1 MRSLYTLGIYLYLL
15 LIRLGALFVPKAKLW
30 WEGRINWE
38 TRLNEALTAKR
49 VPNQTTIWVHSA
61 SLGEFEQG
69 RPLMESIKKEHPD
82 VFILLT
88 FFSPSGYEIRKNYP
102 NADLVV
108 YLPADLK
115 GNARK
120 FIQIVRPHLAI
131 FVKYEFW
138 YNYLQ
143 ELQMQQ
149 VPIWLIAAVFRPQQ
163 PFFQAWGAW
172 YLKILRGFDHF
183 FVQNQESADLLQR
196 FGLNQYTIAGDPRV
210 DRVLQIAAEA
220 QQFPLVEA
228 FKQQSQVFMVGSSWE
243 PDEEIMATFWKE
255 EALLYN
261 WKLIIA
267 PHEIT
272 ESHLGQIEAKFGG
285 LCVRYSKFDP
295 AKHFEYPVLIIDNI
309 GMLSALYR
317 YADLAYIGGGFGSGI
332 HNTLEPMAFG
342 LPVIF
347 GPKYQKFTEAVAV
360 LELGGAKTIQSSTDL
375 IEAFRGFTDPANQAK
390 ASAAVSNYM
399 LQNRGATGKI
409 ISRLKEQFPHLFNP
423 Y

>member
-1 MRSLYTLGIYLYLL
+1 MRSLYTLGIYMYLL
-15 LIRLGALFVPKAKLW
+15 FIRLGALFLPKAKLW

-49 VPNQTTIWVHSA
+49 APNQTTIWVHSA

-69 RPLMESIKKEHPD
+69 RPLMESIKKEHPE

-143 ELQMQQ
+143 ELHMQQ
-149 VPIWLIAAVFRPQQ
+149 VPIWLIAAVFRLQQ
-163 PFFQAWGAW
+163 PFFRAWGAW
-172 YLKILRGFDHF
+172 YLKILRGFNHF

-196 FGLNQYTIAGDPRV
+196 FNLSQFTIAGDPRV

-220 QQFPLVEA
+220 KQFPLVEA

-243 PDEEIMATFWKE
+243 PDEEIMGTFWQE
-255 EALLYN
+255 EALLNN
-261 WKLIIA
+261 WKMIIA

-272 ESHLGQIEAKFGG
+272 ESHLVQVEAKFGG
-285 LCVRYSKFDP
+285 QCVRYSKFDP
-295 AKHFEYPVLIIDNI
+295 ANHFEYPVLIIDNI

-317 YADLAYIGGGFGSGI
+317 YADLAYIGGGFGTGI

-347 GPKYQKFTEAVAV
+347 GPKHQKFTEAVAV
-360 LELGGAKTIQSSTDL
+360 LELGGAKTIQTSADL
-375 IEAFRGFTDPANQAK
+375 IEAFRNFTDPTNKAK

-409 ISRLKEQFPHLFNP
+409 MSRLKEQFPHLLSK
-423 Y
+423 

>member
-1 MRSLYTLGIYLYLL
+1 MHRLYSLGIHIYLL
-15 LIRLGALFVPKAKLW
+15 FIRLAALFHPKAKLW

-38 TRLNEALTAKR
+38 ARLNEALAEKR
-49 VPNQTTIWVHSA
+49 KPNQTTIWVHSA

-102 NADLVV
+102 NAGLVL

-115 GNARK
+115 RNARK

-143 ELQMQQ
+143 ELQRQQ
-149 VPIWLIAAVFRPQQ
+149 VPIWLIAALFRPQQ
-163 PFFQAWGAW
+163 PFFRSGGAW
-172 YLKILRGFDHF
+172 YFKILRGFDHF
-183 FVQNQESADLLQR
+183 FVQNQDSADLLQR

-220 QQFPLVEA
+220 KQFPLVEA
-228 FKQQSQVFMVGSSWE
+228 FKQEDQVFMVGSSWE
-243 PDEEIMATFWKE
+243 PDEAVLALFWTE
-255 EALLYN
+255 N
-261 WKLIIA
+261 QPMQSWKLIIA

-272 ESHLGQIEAKFGG
+272 ESHLSQIESKFGTQ
-285 LCVRYSKFDP
+285 CVRYSQLE
-295 AKHFEYPVLIIDNI
+295 AANHFEYKVLIIDNI

-332 HNTLEPMAFG
+332 HNILEPMAFG

-347 GPKYQKFTEAVAV
+347 GPKYQKFTEAVSV

-375 IEAFRGFTDPANQAK
+375 IQSFRDFTDPANKAK

-399 LQNRGATGKI
+399 QQNRGATGKI
-409 ISRLKEQFPHLFNP
+409 MARLKEQFPHLLSK
-423 Y
+423 

>member
-1 MRSLYTLGIYLYLL
+1 MHRLYSLGIHIYLL
-15 LIRLGALFVPKAKLW
+15 FIRLAALFLPKAKLW
-30 WEGRINWE
+30 WEGRIYWE
-38 TRLNEALTAKR
+38 TRLNEALAEKR
-49 VPNQTTIWVHSA
+49 KPNQTTIWVHSA

-102 NADLVV
+102 IADLVV

-115 GNARK
+115 RNARN
-120 FIQIVRPHLAI
+120 FIQIVQPKLAI

-143 ELQMQQ
+143 ELQSQQ
-149 VPIWLIAAVFRPQQ
+149 VPIWLIAALFRPQQ
-163 PFFQAWGAW
+163 PFFRTGGAW

-183 FVQNQESADLLQR
+183 FVQNQQSADLLQR
-196 FGLNQYTIAGDPRV
+196 FGLNQYSIAGDPRV

-220 QQFPLVEA
+220 KHVPLVEA
-228 FKQQSQVFMVGSSWE
+228 FKQQRQVFMVGSSWE
-243 PDEEIMATFWKE
+243 PDEAVLATFWQE
-255 EALLYN
+255 LALVNN

-272 ESHLGQIEAKFGG
+272 ESHLSQIEAKFGAQ
-285 LCVRYSKFDP
+285 CVRYSKLE
-295 AKHFEYPVLIIDNI
+295 AANQLEYPVLIIDNI

-332 HNTLEPMAFG
+332 HNILEPMAFG

-347 GPKYQKFTEAVAV
+347 GPKYQKFTEAVSV
-360 LELGGAKTIQSSTDL
+360 LELGGAKTIKSSADL
-375 IEAFRGFTDPANQAK
+375 IQAFQTFTDPASKAK
-390 ASAAVSNYM
+390 ASAAVAKYM

-409 ISRLKEQFPHLFNP
+409 MARLKLQFPHLLNCL
-423 Y
+423 

>member
-1 MRSLYTLGIYLYLL
+1 MHRLYSLGIHIYLL
-15 LIRLGALFVPKAKLW
+15 FIRLAALFHPKAKLW

-38 TRLNEALTAKR
+38 TRLNEALAEKR
-49 VPNQTTIWVHSA
+49 KPNQTTIWVHSA

-102 NADLVV
+102 IADLVV

-115 GNARK
+115 RNARN
-120 FIQIVRPHLAI
+120 FIQIVQPKLAI

-143 ELQMQQ
+143 ELQSQQ
-149 VPIWLIAAVFRPQQ
+149 VPIWLIAALFRPQQ
-163 PFFQAWGAW
+163 PFFRAWGAW
-172 YLKILRGFDHF
+172 YQKILRGFDHF
-183 FVQNQESADLLQR
+183 FVQNQQSADLLQR
-196 FGLNQYTIAGDPRV
+196 FGLNQYSIAGDPRV

-220 QQFPLVEA
+220 KQFPLVEA

-255 EALLYN
+255 EALVKT

-272 ESHLGQIEAKFGG
+272 ESHLVQLEAKFGG
-285 LCVRYSKFDP
+285 QCVRYSKFDP
-295 AKHFEYPVLIIDNI
+295 ADHFECTVLIIDNI
-309 GMLSALYR
+309 GMLSALYH

-332 HNTLEPMAFG
+332 HNILEPMAFG

-347 GPKYQKFTEAVAV
+347 GPKYQKFTEAVSV
-360 LELGGAKTIQSSTDL
+360 LELGGAKTIQTSADQ
-375 IEAFRGFTDPANQAK
+375 IQAFREFTDPANQAK
-390 ASAAVSNYM
+390 ASEAVSSYM
-399 LQNRGATGKI
+399 QQNRGATGKI
-409 ISRLKEQFPHLFNP
+409 MSRLKEQFPHLLSK
-423 Y
+423 